1 MKGIYSHRWLQTFFD
16 KPLPSPE
23 EVSEG
28 LLKHAFEI
36 EDVRTSADGDTVYEL
51 DILSNRSTDCLAH
64 YGIAKELSAIFSLP
78 LKRRYFQEKFSFSNT
93 AEYIQTEQCDRYTI
107 LKVENITLQETPKE
121 IQQHLEAVGQRC
133 IHPIVDLSNYILFD
147 IGQPIHAFDARKV
160 SGQFG
165 VRQARADE
173 RLVLLGDEEM
183 VLREDDI
190 VITDADTD
198 RAIAL
203 AGIKGGEETK
213 VDETTKDIYLEI
225 ATFDNKSI
233 RQTVRRTGYGSDASA
248 RFSQGFPP
256 EMIDYTAHK
265 VAEVFEQYSSITDS
279 YDHQRVPLKKQ
290 WHTGVS
296 ISEVN
301 NLLGTSYTQKDIANT
316 FDRLGFSYEYIN
328 PRERF
333 LEIAK
338 KQVGKPYTWGA
349 SVSKDAPDKFDCSSF
364 ICWCAAQA
372 GKSIPRMAINQYFYS
387 DIMVMWHKY
396 KLRKN
401 LPQPGDL
408 LFATPTTDTKTQS
421 NSIYED
427 GFPIVPGKKS
437 DIDTD
442 HPFINKEVGRVG
454 ILTDQS
460 DIYRFIFSGDQ
471 MGSITNISAVG
482 KPNEMVTIAPIGD
495 QNVVGFGRIWSDEK
509 RFAVTIPIERPDIR
523 DENDLIEEIGRMQ
536 GYDTVPSIAP
546 TNNLWAKMRHWV
558 SSGSNGNNEMFAK
571 RLAVLQALQK
581 IGFSEVMTSS
591 FCNKGA
597 VCVAYPVA
605 KDKGC
610 LRTSLRPGIE
620 EALKQNAYNGELLGL
635 DSIRITEIGSVFAK
649 NGEIVHLALGMQET
663 LGRKKS
669 DTADTEKEIQRVL
682 GISGGFENGVW
693 EVPLDEVRMHGHGGT
708 VSSIKGK
715 QYTPPS
721 KYPFVLRDVAMFVPS
736 GTETATVE
744 KILQEHGG
752 TYLRQINLFDAFKK
766 DGKQSYAF
774 RLVFQSDTETLDDT
788 TVNTQMDTIYQTL
801 KQNNYEVR

>member
-1 MKGIYSHRWLQTFFD
+1 MKGIYSHRWLQAFFD
-16 KPLPSPE
+16 TSLPSPE

-36 EDVRTSADGDTVYEL
+36 EDVRTSTDRDTVYEL

-107 LKVENITLQETPKE
+107 LKVENINLQETPKE

-147 IGQPIHAFDARKV
+147 IGQPIHAFDAKKV

-173 RLVLLGDEEM
+173 QLVLLGDEEM
-183 VLREDDI
+183 ALREGDI

-213 VDETTKDIYLEI
+213 VDENTKDIYLEI

-265 VAEVFEQYSSITDS
+265 VAEMFGQYGSITDS
-279 YDHQRVPLKKQ
+279 YDHRRVPLVQ
-290 WHTGVS
+290 RQDATVSTDGV
-296 ISEVN
+296 N
-301 NLLGTSYTQKDIANT
+301 ALLGTEYTQKNVEEVL
-316 FDRLGFSYEYIN
+316 DRLGFVY
-328 PRERF
+328 
-333 LEIAK
+333 
-338 KQVGKPYTWGA
+338 KQTSQGEFA
-349 SVSKDAPDKFDCSSF
+349 ISV
-364 ICWCAAQA
+364 
-372 GKSIPRMAINQYFYS
+372 
-387 DIMVMWHKY
+387 
-396 KLRKN
+396 
-401 LPQPGDL
+401 
-408 LFATPTTDTKTQS
+408 
-421 NSIYED
+421 
-427 GFPIVPGKKS
+427 
-437 DIDTD
+437 
-442 HPFINKEVGRVG
+442 
-454 ILTDQS
+454 
-460 DIYRFIFSGDQ
+460 
-471 MGSITNISAVG
+471 
-482 KPNEMVTIAPIGD
+482 
-495 QNVVGFGRIWSDEK
+495 
-509 RFAVTIPIERPDIR
+509 PIERPDIQ

-546 TNNLWAKMRHWV
+546 TNNLWAKIRHWV

-635 DSIRITEIGSVFAK
+635 DSIRIAEIGSVFTK

-693 EVPLDEVRMHGHGGT
+693 EVPLDEVRVHESGGT
-708 VSSIKGK
+708 ISSIKGK